1 MRLWGL
7 SFSVAF
13 FSFFFF
19 LKLAGSDRLSQTFRA
34 VRRQACDT
42 STMPSSF
49 LSV

>member
-13 FSFFFF
+13 FFFLF
-19 LKLAGSDRLSQTFRA
+19 LKLAGSDQLSQTFRA

>member
-1 MRLWGL
+1 MSLWGL

-13 FSFFFF
+13 FFLF

-34 VRRQACDT
+34 VRRQASDT